1 MAFMQG
7 IRLNFE
13 GFLLGLRTPRLLML
27 GVLRFAVILLI
38 FVGAAV
44 FFFAHQEDFIQ
55 FIWAKPASAWLIWL
69 WYLLSWFIS
78 LILLGVAT
86 VIGYFVAQVLFS
98 VVIMDAMSRITE
110 RVVTGKEVPPPA
122 MPFFQHLFF
131 LVRQEI
137 PRAVLPII
145 LVLVLMVIGWLT
157 PLGPVVTILSP
168 TIAALFLAWDYT
180 DLVPARRML
189 PFDARF
195 QLFRRHLL
203 FHLGFGLLFLVP
215 LLNLLLLS
223 FAPVG
228 ATLFHIAPAASRD
241 TKRRPS
247 PA

>member
-1 MAFMQG
+1 MAFIQG
-7 IRLNFE
+7 IRLNFQ

-38 FVGAAV
+38 FVGAAA
-44 FFFAHQEDFIQ
+44 FFFAYQDDIIQ
-55 FIWAKPASAWLIWL
+55 FIWAKPASAWVIWL
-69 WYLLSWFIS
+69 WYLVSGLIS

-86 VIGYFVAQVLFS
+86 VIGYFIAQVLFS

-110 RVVTGKEVPPPA
+110 RVVTGKEIPPPA
-122 MPFFQHLFF
+122 MPFFPHLIF

-137 PRAVLPII
+137 PRAVLPV
-145 LVLVLMVIGWLT
+145 VLALALMVLGWLT

-189 PFDARF
+189 AFNARF
-195 QLFRRHLL
+195 QLFRQHLL

-228 ATLFHIAPAASRD
+228 ATLFHIGLTPPERTSR
-241 TKRRPS
+241 S
-247 PA
+247 SA